1 MMGIFDDIL
10 ACYGDYHD
18 YIQLSIVLLVFS
30 AYFGL
35 FIIIS
40 WRCACIFYSFM
51 TSCAMY
57 SALLIL
63 NDAELQIS
71 PESLSFSFNLIKV
84 AWFH

>member
-10 ACYGDYHD
+10 ACYGEYHD

-40 WRCACIFYSFM
+40 GGVLVSSIH
-51 TSCAMY
+51 
-57 SALLIL
+57 L
-63 NDAELQIS
+63 
-71 PESLSFSFNLIKV
+71 
-84 AWFH
+84 